1 MAIDSAEG
9 SLPRWGVHY
18 RFRCA
23 FVAVTGLAVLGAPT
37 ACGDGTDK
45 VTVRNSDGDE
55 EVITLAVNP
64 ATATKLVGET
74 QRYFA
79 TAVGSDGELDVS
91 RLVAWTSSDKVIA
104 TIDAKSGIATARAL
118 GTVVITAK
126 VGNVVAT
133 AELIV
138 KRAGEPGPGLG
149 GAAGAGGEPGSSGT
163 TGTGG
168 AGGAAGEPG
177 MTGMTAGE
185 GGAGGGGTGPATRIY
200 VSNLGGE
207 GIVPSIRIFE
217 LTADGDASPVASL
230 VGPATTLKG
239 PSQMAIAGNELFVAG
254 GEGKSIL
261 VFDANASGDVAPL
274 RAITGNNTTF
284 GNFSPNG
291 LVLRGNT
298 IVVSD
303 QGKGLLTFPIDGTGD
318 IAPTASIGPSFFYAA
333 HLSNSPVSNEIL
345 VAVPLTTSEVRGY
358 LENAGAAA
366 TPLRALRPAGA
377 WARGV
382 TSTPN
387 SIFVVTSGL
396 IGATLDDSVAVFAH
410 DAVTGAAPL
419 RVIAGLTN
427 TGLYDPHGVSVHGGE
442 IYVANQSEH
451 AVRIFDE
458 AADGDIAPVRVIK
471 GDATGLRFPSGV
483 LIAKTGG

>member
-1 MAIDSAEG
+1 M
-9 SLPRWGVHY
+9 HY

-37 ACGDGTDK
+37 ACGDGSNK
-45 VTVRNSDGDE
+45 VAVRNSDGDE

-64 ATATKLVGET
+64 PTATKLAGET

-79 TAVGSDGELDVS
+79 TASGSDGELDVS
-91 RLVAWTSSDKVIA
+91 RVVAWTSSDKLIA

-138 KRAGEPGPGLG
+138 KRPGEPGPGLG

-163 TGTGG
+163 AGTGG
-168 AGGAAGEPG
+168 ASGAAGEPG
-177 MTGMTAGE
+177 MTGGE

-200 VSNLGGE
+200 VSNQGGE
-207 GIVPSIRIFE
+207 GVPSIRIFE
-217 LTADGDASPVASL
+217 LTADGNATPVASL

-284 GNFSPNG
+284 GNFSPIG
-291 LVLRGNT
+291 IALRGKT

-333 HLSNSPVSNEIL
+333 HLSSSPVSNEIL

-358 LENAGAAA
+358 LENAGAGA
-366 TPLRALRPAGA
+366 TPLRALRPAGT

-382 TSTPN
+382 TSTPSN
-387 SIFVVTSGL
+387 IFVVTSGL

-410 DAVTGAAPL
+410 DAATGAAPL